1 MTQYKVVESLENLPN
16 PTKHLCWSRLFDN
29 ITLNISTFYL
39 YLHVNQESGLR
50 NIPVTELY
58 ECVFVMEWWLM
69 AGMLPPP
76 PIRAFQAQVWTARQ
90 LWPVQDNQPGSQAL
104 AENTSPP
111 TDSLPWCWRWQP
123 SAFCQVCLRLRCK
136 LVLQP
141 PSDLHQQVGGSF
153 SGARG
158 AAGGYF
164 LALESSAC
172 SAWSE
177 SNSQKQETG
186 RREQSFQV
194 TVWALTLHQYGNIC
208 LLSVWCLQFSLWK
221 GEGKV
226 VQCFVTSKLIILI
239 TKNIY
244 LFITCMT
251 LEISEWEDFILN
263 QNRLLNKADCGECL
277 SWKMFGEQG
286 QACGDSQPCPWL
298 LTPHRR
304 AARHIT
310 WGAETKLYFTF

>member
-1 MTQYKVVESLENLPN
+1 MCLCNVVVAHGWNVTTTTNQSFPGPGLDSK
-16 PTKHLCWSRLFDN
+16 T
-29 ITLNISTFYL
+29 TLACT
-39 YLHVNQESGLR
+39 
-50 NIPVTELY
+50 
-58 ECVFVMEWWLM
+58 
-69 AGMLPPP
+69 
-76 PIRAFQAQVWTARQ
+76 RQ
-90 LWPVQDNQPGSQAL
+90 PAWQPGTSREYVTSNWHG
-104 AENTSPP
+104 AEGDSHQPFVRSGWDWDVNWCCNLQVTS
-111 TDSLPWCWRWQP
+111 TSRW
-123 SAFCQVCLRLRCK
+123 
-136 LVLQP
+136 
-141 PSDLHQQVGGSF
+141 GGSF

-208 LLSVWCLQFSLWK
+208 LLSVWCFQFSLWK

>member
-90 LWPVQDNQPGSQAL
+90 LWPVQDNQPGSQSL

-123 SAFCQVCLRLRCK
+123 SSFCQVWLRLRCK
-136 LVLQP
+136 LLQQP
-141 PSDLHQQVGGSF
+141 PVTSTS
-153 SGARG
+153 RWG
-158 AAGGYF
+158 AASVVRVER
-164 LALESSAC
+164 LAGISWPWRARPALPGLRATVRNRKLAGESKVSRWLSGRSHSTNTETFAFC
-172 SAWSE
+172 LSDA
-177 SNSQKQETG
+177 SNSLSEKE
-186 RREQSFQV
+186 REK
-194 TVWALTLHQYGNIC
+194 
-208 LLSVWCLQFSLWK
+208 LSNVS
-221 GEGKV
+221 
-226 VQCFVTSKLIILI
+226 
-239 TKNIY
+239 
-244 LFITCMT
+244 
-251 LEISEWEDFILN
+251 
-263 QNRLLNKADCGECL
+263 
-277 SWKMFGEQG
+277 
-286 QACGDSQPCPWL
+286 
-298 LTPHRR
+298 
-304 AARHIT
+304 
-310 WGAETKLYFTF
+310 